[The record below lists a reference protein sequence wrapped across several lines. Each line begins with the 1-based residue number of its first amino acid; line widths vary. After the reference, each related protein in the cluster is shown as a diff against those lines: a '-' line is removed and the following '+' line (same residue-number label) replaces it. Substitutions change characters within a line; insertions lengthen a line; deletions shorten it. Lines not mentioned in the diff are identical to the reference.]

1 MHAVFTFAQQI
12 STNALPHADANGDAV
27 KTMITIVI
35 GVTAALSLLFI
46 TIGGMRYILSRG
58 DPQAVS
64 KAKGT
69 ILYALI
75 GLVIAIIAQAIVSFV
90 FVRIK

>member
-1 MHAVFTFAQQI
+1 MHQLFIVAQQI
-12 STNALPHADANGDAV
+12 STNALPHAAANGNTVRA
-27 KTMITIVI
+27 IISI
-35 GVTAALSLLFI
+35 AISITAAISLLFI

-58 DPQAVS
+58 DPQAVG

-69 ILYALI
+69 IIYALI

-90 FVRIK
+90 FVRIT